1 MHITQH
7 TDYALRV
14 LIYLGENTDRL
25 VTISEI
31 SERFDISRSHLM
43 KVVNQLVREG
53 FVHGLRGKGGGLRLA
68 RDAAA
73 IRIGDVVLRM
83 ERGMDLVECF
93 GADSKCLLDPGCKL
107 KFALSNAL
115 KAFMASLDEVT
126 LAELLG
132 TPKTRML
139 RQIDPAAS
147 RNPDPSPR
155 RRPPSND
162 AATPATDVSTS

>member
-31 SERFDISRSHLM
+31 SERFEISRSHLM

-53 FVHGLRGKGGGLRLA
+53 FVLGLRGKGGGLRLA
-68 RDAAA
+68 REAAM
-73 IRIGDVVLRM
+73 ICIGEVVRRM

-93 GADSKCLLDPGCKL
+93 GKDSKCLLDPGCKL

-115 KAFMASLDEVT
+115 MAFMSTLDEVT
-126 LAELLG
+126 LADLLG
-132 TPKTRML
+132 TPKTRTL
-139 RQIDPAAS
+139 RLI
-147 RNPDPSPR
+147 R
-155 RRPPSND
+155 RV
-162 AATPATDVSTS
+162 A